1 MEEHSSSPAGRFK
14 WEGMGPEQET
24 ADVRGRDEN
33 GNFNRCRKEKS
44 FSLVTVDNM
53 H

>member
-1 MEEHSSSPAGRFK
+1 MEKQQFWWWVKMR
-14 WEGMGPEQET
+14 GMGSEQET
-24 ADVRGRDEN
+24 ADVRGRAEN
-33 GNFNRCRKEKS
+33 GNFNRCRKEQS